1 MALDRSS
8 LLNAMKLKTETVEI
22 EGGEVIV
29 SEIGAADY
37 IKLWSDP
44 KNQKDTGEKVLKEG
58 KEEAVMVIDMAK
70 FTPALIA
77 YSVVDDAGNRLFS
90 DEDVTLLARSSQ
102 GIFLKIAEASRRING
117 LSGEETKNSSE
128 TEADSSSTVSP

>member
-1 MALDRSS
+1 MALDRTA
-8 LLNAMKLKTETVEI
+8 LLKAMQLKTETVEI

-44 KNQKDTGEKVLKEG
+44 KNQKATGEKVIKDG
-58 KEEAVMVIDMAK
+58 KEEDVMVIDMSK

-77 YSVVDDAGNRLFS
+77 YSVVDEAGERLFT
-90 DEDVTLLARSSQ
+90 DEDVAVLGRSSQ
-102 GIFLKIAEASRRING
+102 GIFLKLAEKARKMNG
-117 LSGEETKNSSE
+117 LSGNESKNSE
-128 TEADSSSTVSP
+128 PIVAD